1 MLHHLRQGT
10 QLQTRE
16 IILTTKARRMLALL
30 TMVRL
35 LLFIRHHPP
44 RMGGCLARGREYE
57 SSLGFDLS
65 MVCRCDIRLISSI
78 ASQFNSIEG
87 CHTRDT
93 ADMDDAERDSQR
105 RATA

>member
-10 QLQTRE
+10 QLQRRE
-16 IILTTKARRMLALL
+16 IILTTEARRMLPLL
-30 TMVRL
+30 TTVRL
-35 LLFIRHHPP
+35 LLLIHHRPP

-65 MVCRCDIRLISSI
+65 MVCRCDIRLIPSI
-78 ASQFNSIEG
+78 ASQINSIEG

-93 ADMDDAERDSQR
+93 ADTDNAERDSQR
-105 RATA
+105 ATA